1 MSVHS
6 AGILLFRF
14 REERLEVLLVHPGGP
29 FWSGKDEGAWSIPK
43 GVFEEQESPLQA
55 AKREFKEET
64 GFEAIGLFI
73 DLGMIKQPSKKIV
86 HVWAQQLD
94 LDAALATSNK
104 FMMEWPKKSGVMRE
118 FPEVDKAEWFDAEWA
133 RKKILKGQAGFID
146 RLRDALNYEP
156 KNEPKKEAER
166 KQQDGKENW
175 RRKDQTITEERGEK
189 TREKATGKEDQDHKE
204 PSDQLSLTKW
214 AKE

>member
-64 GFEAIGLFI
+64 GFEATGRFI
-73 DLGMIKQPSKKIV
+73 DLGTIKQPSKKIV
-86 HVWAQQLD
+86 HVWALASD

-104 FMMEWPKKSGVMRE
+104 FTMQWPKKSGIMRE

-146 RLRDALNYEP
+146 RLRDAVNY
-156 KNEPKKEAER
+156 EPKKEAER
-166 KQQDGKENW
+166 KQQDRQENE
-175 RRKDQTITEERGEK
+175 RRKDQTKTEEQGPERKLPEK
-189 TREKATGKEDQDHKE
+189 RSRVVKSRQISSH
-204 PSDQLSLTKW
+204 
-214 AKE
+214 

>member
-14 REERLEVLLVHPGGP
+14 REERPQVLLVHPGGP

-43 GVFEEQESPLQA
+43 GVFEEHESPLEA

-64 GFEAIGLFI
+64 GFEAAGQFI
-73 DLGMIKQPSKKIV
+73 DLGTIKQPSKKIV
-86 HVWAQQLD
+86 HVWALESD

-104 FMMEWPKKSGVMRE
+104 FTLQWPKNSGIMRE
-118 FPEVDKAEWFDAEWA
+118 FPEIDKAEWFDVEKA

-146 RLRDALNYEP
+146 RLMDAI
-156 KNEPKKEAER
+156 KFDAR
-166 KQQDGKENW
+166 
-175 RRKDQTITEERGEK
+175 EER
-189 TREKATGKEDQDHKE
+189 
-204 PSDQLSLTKW
+204 W